1 MLDKTWIAA
10 KSIAAGLING
20 VIGLT
25 NLTATIL
32 IKYAFEGDIFYYL
45 ELMPYKIQW
54 TNLQQF
60 ILLVYIYK
68 DIVLNLST
76 VCILNNG

>member
-10 KSIAAGLING
+10 KSIVARLING

-25 NLTATIL
+25 NLAATIL

-45 ELMPYKIQW
+45 ELMPYKIQS

-60 ILLVYIYK
+60 DSSSLHLQRYCAQLV
-68 DIVLNLST
+68 
-76 VCILNNG
+76 